1 MIEQTITQLNQLKL
15 SGMAKALAGQL
26 EQPSTYEGLSFEER
40 LQLLADSES
49 QEREHRKQQRLLKA
63 AKFKLATNGQAID
76 YLHPRGL
83 KQSQIASLLNC
94 QWINK
99 AQNLLLTG
107 PCGTG
112 KTYIACTLGHRGC
125 LNGYS
130 A

>member
-15 SGMAKALAGQL
+15 SGMARALANQF
-26 EQPSTYEGLSFEER
+26 EQPGTYEGLSFEER
-40 LQLLADSES
+40 IQLLADSES
-49 QEREHRKQQRLLKA
+49 QDREHRKQQRLLKA
-63 AKFKLATNGQAID
+63 AKFKLAANGQAID

-112 KTYIACTLGHRGC
+112 
-125 LNGYS
+125 
-130 A
+130 